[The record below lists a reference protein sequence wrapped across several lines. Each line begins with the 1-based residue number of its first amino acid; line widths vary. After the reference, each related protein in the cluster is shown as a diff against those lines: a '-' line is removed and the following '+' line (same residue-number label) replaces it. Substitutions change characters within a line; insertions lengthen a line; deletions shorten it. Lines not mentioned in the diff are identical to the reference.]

1 MEKQIKE
8 LMRYAYWGADNYL
21 TVLNKLKDMSCEA
34 GDGDAVEEYEQQIE
48 IVTEDLMLFLDL
60 WNFMCNREDIM
71 SN

>member
-1 MEKQIKE
+1 MKKQIKE
-8 LMRYAYWGADNYL
+8 LMRYAYWGADNHL

-34 GDGDAVEEYEQQIE
+34 GDSDAVEEYEQQIE